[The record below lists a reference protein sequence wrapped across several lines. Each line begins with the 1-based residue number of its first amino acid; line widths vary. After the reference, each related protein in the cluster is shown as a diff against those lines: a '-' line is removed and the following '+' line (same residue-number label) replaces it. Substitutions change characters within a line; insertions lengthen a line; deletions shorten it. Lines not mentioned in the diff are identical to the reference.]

1 MGSYFYNK
9 ETLYEI
15 NKVSTDLILWP
26 KNKAKYYSTVLIWL
40 TGLEESPEDYQDMFN
55 YNPSLLPHP
64 ERSKIII
71 LCGEKKK
78 ITAFKNDNTYGD
90 EAFSWFDV
98 YDFDDISKKSINF
111 EDVTNSAKRILKIIE
126 NEAKYLGGY
135 ENIFLGGFSQGA
147 CMSIYLGCIFNY
159 LLGGIICCS
168 GALFPDIDINN
179 NNNRLK
185 IFVSH
190 GDSDDQ
196 ITKEINA
203 LSLKAINNFSE
214 IEIHYYPNVG
224 HFIEQNAL
232 YDLSKFFYKNMK

>member
-78 ITAFKNDNTYGD
+78 
-90 EAFSWFDV
+90 
-98 YDFDDISKKSINF
+98 
-111 EDVTNSAKRILKIIE
+111 
-126 NEAKYLGGY
+126 
-135 ENIFLGGFSQGA
+135 
-147 CMSIYLGCIFNY
+147 
-159 LLGGIICCS
+159 
-168 GALFPDIDINN
+168 
-179 NNNRLK
+179 
-185 IFVSH
+185 
-190 GDSDDQ
+190 
-196 ITKEINA
+196 
-203 LSLKAINNFSE
+203 
-214 IEIHYYPNVG
+214 
-224 HFIEQNAL
+224 
-232 YDLSKFFYKNMK
+232 